1 MNITTHTGL
10 VGFFLALS
18 ALQVSGTAVLA
29 TDTSAA
35 THSTPDTVE
44 TVESR
49 LARLTAAIR
58 QREALLPEGTA
69 MPAEML
75 IAGGF
80 ANRSG
85 GGGGGFANRSGGG
98 GFVNGGGCG
107 GFVNV
112 NPWRNAWVNGGSFYN
127 RY

>member
-1 MNITTHTGL
+1 VHITTHTGL

-18 ALQVSGTAVLA
+18 ALQVSGAAVA
-29 TDTSAA
+29 TDPATA

-58 QREALLPEGTA
+58 QREAVLPEGTTTPVA
-69 MPAEML
+69 ML

-85 GGGGGFANRSGGG
+85 GGGFVNSGGGG
-98 GFVNGGGCG
+98 GFVNI
-107 GFVNV
+107 

-127 RY
+127 YH